1 MPHDLSLYDFKLP
14 SIEDWISGD
23 DRTLAFQVT
32 DDQSNGVDVSGAT
45 ITWLLADR
53 EYVDDPADAVLTESD
68 SGVSIDTSGSID
80 PTVGEFEVV
89 VGGAAT
95 DELWGQYHHRPKVE
109 AGDGTVSSWLGE
121 IKLTA

>member
-32 DDQSNGVDVSGAT
+32 DDQSNGIDVSGAT

-89 VGGAAT
+89 VDGEAT
-95 DELWGQYHHRPKVE
+95 DDKWGRYYHRPRVE

-121 IKLTA
+121 AIITA